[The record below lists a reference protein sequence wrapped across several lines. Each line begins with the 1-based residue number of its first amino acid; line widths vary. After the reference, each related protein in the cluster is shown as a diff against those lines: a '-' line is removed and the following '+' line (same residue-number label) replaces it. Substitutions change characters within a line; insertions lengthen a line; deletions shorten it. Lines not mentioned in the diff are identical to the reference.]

1 MITHE
6 KIMFAYCILGP
17 EMIDRIPGK
26 MPQEKIP
33 QIRHRQ
39 NATGQN
45 ATKRKPDKMPQNKN
59 TSKL

>member
-1 MITHE
+1 MY
-6 KIMFAYCILGP
+6 KWN
-17 EMIDRIPGK
+17 PGL
-26 MPQEKIP
+26 
-33 QIRHRQ
+33 